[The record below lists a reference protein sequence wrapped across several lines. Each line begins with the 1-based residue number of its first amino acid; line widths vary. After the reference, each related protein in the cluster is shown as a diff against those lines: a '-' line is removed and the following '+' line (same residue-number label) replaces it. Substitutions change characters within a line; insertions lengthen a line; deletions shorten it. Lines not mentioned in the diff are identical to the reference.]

1 MKAFLAVVTLL
12 SLAICTPVVAQT
24 AQCAGLAEA
33 LTGLSAGY
41 GESIV
46 WEGAAAPEGRL
57 VVTARPDGTTWT
69 ALMVLGDLA
78 CLVASGN
85 GWSGVARPAG
95 EDI

>member
-1 MKAFLAVVTLL
+1 MKALLSVVTLL
-12 SLAICTPVVAQT
+12 SLATCAPVAAQT
-24 AQCAGLAEA
+24 AQCAGLAEV

-46 WEGAAAPEGRL
+46 WEGERAPEGRL
-57 VVTARPDGTTWT
+57 VVTARPDGSTWT
-69 ALMVLGDLA
+69 ALIVQDDVA
-78 CLVASGN
+78 CLAASGN